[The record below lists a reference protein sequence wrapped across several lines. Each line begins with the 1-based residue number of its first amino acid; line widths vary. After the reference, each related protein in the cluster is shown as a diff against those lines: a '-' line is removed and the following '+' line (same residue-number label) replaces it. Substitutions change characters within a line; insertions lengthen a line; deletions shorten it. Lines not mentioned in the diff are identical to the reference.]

1 MSSRASFM
9 TPLIDHATPIFLLSL
24 TLVAAI
30 GNLLLV
36 LR

>member
-1 MSSRASFM
+1 MSSRASFI
-9 TPLIDHATPIFLLSL
+9 TPLIDHATPIFLLAL

-36 LR
+36 LG